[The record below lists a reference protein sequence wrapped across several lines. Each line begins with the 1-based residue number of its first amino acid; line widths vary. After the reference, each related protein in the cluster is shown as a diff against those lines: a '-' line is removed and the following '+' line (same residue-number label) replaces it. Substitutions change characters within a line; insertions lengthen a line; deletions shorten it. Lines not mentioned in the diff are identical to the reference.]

1 MSDDVIK
8 LIFWRIFRAALSV
21 RVARGRLLLSVII
34 IDQKMKTTCVWEDG
48 DGGTK

>member
-8 LIFWRIFRAALSV
+8 LFIFWRIFRAALSV

-34 IDQKMKTTCVWEDG
+34 MTRK
-48 DGGTK
+48 